1 MPLRRSDIYEKQTIN
16 HSRLL
21 QIIQDEYRL
30 NPEQKNVY
38 DIILPSVN
46 SNEGKLFF

>member
-1 MPLRRSDIYEKQTIN
+1 MQQSMQSIYKKQTIN

-21 QIIQDEYRL
+21 QIIQNEYRL

-38 DIILPSVN
+38 DIILSI
-46 SNEGKLFF
+46 S